1 MVGFFVWF
9 QLEFN
14 LTSIAAILT
23 VVGYSINDTVVV
35 YDRVREN
42 LRKYKKMPIEQLLDI
57 SMNETLSRTILTGVT
72 TLLALGALYLWGGEV
87 IASFTIAMIFG
98 ILIGTYSSIFVAGP
112 LLILFKL
119 RAGSMSSDGDAVP
132 AVAQPSKT

>member
-1 MVGFFVWF
+1 M
-9 QLEFN
+9 
-14 LTSIAAILT
+14 
-23 VVGYSINDTVVV
+23 
-35 YDRVREN
+35 
-42 LRKYKKMPIEQLLDI
+42 
-57 SMNETLSRTILTGVT
+57 T

-119 RAGSMSSDGDAVP
+119 RAGSTSTDGGAVP
-132 AVAQPSKT
+132 VAAQPSKT